1 MDSYATSKVINEVT
15 AKAFHARTGADLYC
29 FRIGNVLDPEDYAK
43 FTQWN
48 KDPSLRKRIAWS
60 YIDGR
65 DLAEA
70 ARLGIE
76 KDGLGFEVI
85 NIAAD
90 DVSSDLPT
98 AELLKRFYP
107 EVPVKKQLGE
117 FETLLSNEKLKRL
130 LGWKQKYYWRDQA
143 K

>member
-1 MDSYATSKVINEVT
+1 M
-15 AKAFHARTGADLYC
+15 
-29 FRIGNVLDPEDYAK
+29 
-43 FTQWN
+43 
-48 KDPSLRKRIAWS
+48 
-60 YIDGR
+60 
-65 DLAEA
+65 
-70 ARLGIE
+70 
-76 KDGLGFEVI
+76 

-130 LGWKQKYYWRDQA
+130 LGWKQKYYWRDQV